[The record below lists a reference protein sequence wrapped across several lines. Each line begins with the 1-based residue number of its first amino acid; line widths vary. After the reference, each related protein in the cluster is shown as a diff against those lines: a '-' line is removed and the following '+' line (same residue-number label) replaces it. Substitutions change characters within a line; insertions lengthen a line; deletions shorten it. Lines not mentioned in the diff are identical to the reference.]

1 MLNYSILNFQL
12 FNSGFSI
19 IQFWIFNFE
28 VRRCGAKKSCSIKK
42 RKGTMKKIMFICLF
56 ALTALTASA
65 QKFALLDM
73 EYILKNIPA
82 YERANEQLNQVSKK
96 WQAEV
101 EALNTDASTMYK
113 NYQNELVFLSQEQK
127 KARQEAIM
135 KKEKEASDLKRK
147 YFGPEGELFKKRES
161 LMSPIQ
167 DEIYNT
173 VKEISE
179 LRGYSLV
186 LDRASESAGI
196 IFGSPKIDISNE
208 VLQKLGYN

>member
-1 MLNYSILNFQL
+1 
-12 FNSGFSI
+12 
-19 IQFWIFNFE
+19 
-28 VRRCGAKKSCSIKK
+28 
-42 RKGTMKKIMFICLF
+42 MKKMILMSLMALM
-56 ALTALTASA
+56 ALTAGA

-101 EALNTDASTMYK
+101 EALNTEAATMYK
-113 NYQNELVFLSQEQK
+113 NYQNEVVFLSEEQK
-127 KARQEAIM
+127 KRRQEDIM
-135 KKEKEASDLKRK
+135 GKEKEASDLRKK

-167 DEIYNT
+167 DEIYNA
-173 VKEISE
+173 VKDISE

-186 LDRASESAGI
+186 LDRSSDGGI

-208 VLQKLGYN
+208 VLEKLGYSAN

>member
-1 MLNYSILNFQL
+1 
-12 FNSGFSI
+12 
-19 IQFWIFNFE
+19 
-28 VRRCGAKKSCSIKK
+28 
-42 RKGTMKKIMFICLF
+42 MKKFLLVCLITLSA
-56 ALTALTASA
+56 ALTANA
-65 QKFALLDM
+65 QKYALLDM
-73 EYILKNIPA
+73 EYVLKNIPA

-101 EALNTDASTMYK
+101 EALNTEASTMYK
-113 NYQNELVFLSQEQK
+113 NYQNEMVFLSQEQK

-135 KKEKEASDLKRK
+135 KKEKDASDLKRK

-167 DEIYNT
+167 EEIYT
-173 VKEISE
+173 AVKEISE

-186 LDRASESAGI
+186 LARASDSGI

-208 VLQKLGYN
+208 VLQKLGYGI

>member
-1 MLNYSILNFQL
+1 
-12 FNSGFSI
+12 
-19 IQFWIFNFE
+19 
-28 VRRCGAKKSCSIKK
+28 
-42 RKGTMKKIMFICLF
+42 MKKLMLICLF
-56 ALTALTASA
+56 TITTLTASA

-101 EALNTDASTMYK
+101 EALNTEASTMYK
-113 NYQNELVFLSQEQK
+113 NYQNEMVFLSAEQK
-127 KARQEAIM
+127 KTRQEAIM

-167 DEIYNT
+167 EEIYT
-173 VKEISE
+173 AVKEISE

-186 LDRASESAGI
+186 LDRASDTGI

-208 VLQKLGYN
+208 VLQKLGYAN